1 MQRNLENEISAVK
14 AELETITNQ
23 GEQIRKDFISETI
36 QFVNNWY
43 WLKTENIV
51 KEKSQITKQI
61 GIQNL
66 SQMKK
71 DIKQLQVQSSKIVNN
86 LFQDQ
91 NLWWHLFP
99 DKLPDLYSGRQFTN
113 PFDKA
118 VRLAAGQLAS
128 VLEKYKY
135 LSSLDGEPEIWREY
149 DSSGIHLAPNAR
161 LMYPYRME
169 WSEKMRT
176 LVKQYEDLRNKAYP
190 VVESMIQLNLEKSYK
205 EAFDLWNMA

>member
-1 MQRNLENEISAVK
+1 MQRNLEDEISAVK
-14 AELETITNQ
+14 TELETITNQ

-43 WLKTENIV
+43 WSRTENIV
-51 KEKSQITKQI
+51 KEKSPITKQI

-71 DIKQLQVQSSKIVNN
+71 DIKQLQGQSSKIVNN
-86 LFQDQ
+86 LLQDQ
-91 NLWWHLFP
+91 NLWWHLIP

-149 DSSGIHLAPNAR
+149 DNSGIHLAPNAR

-176 LVKQYEDLRNKAYP
+176 LMKQYEDLRNKAYP
-190 VVESMIQLNLEKSYK
+190 VVESMIQLKLEKSYK

>member
-1 MQRNLENEISAVK
+1 MQRNLEDEISAIK
-14 AELETITNQ
+14 AELETMTNQ
-23 GEQIRKDFISETI
+23 GEQIRKDFVSETI

-43 WLKTENIV
+43 WFKTENIV
-51 KEKSQITKQI
+51 REKSQITKQI

-71 DIKQLQVQSSKIVNN
+71 DIKQLQGQSSKIVNN
-86 LFQDQ
+86 LLQDQ
-91 NLWWHLFP
+91 NLWWHLMP

-149 DSSGIHLAPNAR
+149 DSSGIHLVPNAR

-169 WSEKMRT
+169 WSEKMRR

-190 VVESMIQLNLEKSYK
+190 VVESMLQLNLEKSDK